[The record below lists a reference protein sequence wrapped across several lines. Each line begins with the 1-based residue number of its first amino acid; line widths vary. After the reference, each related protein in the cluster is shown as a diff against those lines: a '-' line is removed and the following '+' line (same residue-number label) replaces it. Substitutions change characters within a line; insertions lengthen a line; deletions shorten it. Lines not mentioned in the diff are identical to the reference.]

1 MTHVA
6 TLAEIGKILKIDA
19 TTGAKHWRKWTRS
32 LKDKHERRNEME
44 SMIHI
49 GTDASQ
55 SKTAL
60 DAVTESII
68 RVLGAAEIYRSNEVV
83 IKALEVLE
91 NSADFSVSGTVIT
104 NCSFT
109 TQQPT
114 EEPRV
119 VRPDDKAGT
128 AAEEEED

>member
-1 MTHVA
+1 
-6 TLAEIGKILKIDA
+6 
-19 TTGAKHWRKWTRS
+19 
-32 LKDKHERRNEME
+32 ME

-49 GTDASQ
+49 GTDASK
-55 SKTAL
+55 SKMAL
-60 DAVTESII
+60 DTLTESII

-91 NSADFSVSGTVIT
+91 NSADFSVSGTVVT

-109 TQQPT
+109 NQQQPT

-119 VRPDDKAGT
+119 VWPDDKAEGVK
-128 AAEEEED
+128 EEHNG